1 MLRGKCQLRGWT
13 EDQERRRE
21 DEACQLCKSS
31 QLCEVITEDP
41 VIGASQVV
49 QVVKNPPAN
58 AGETYE
64 TWV

>member
-1 MLRGKCQLRGWT
+1 VLRGKYQLRGWT

-31 QLCEVITEDP
+31 QLCKVITEDP
-41 VIGASQVV
+41 VIGASQMV

-58 AGETYE
+58 AGET
-64 TWV
+64 